1 VPSQVRVP
9 YLLLHR
15 AQSVENVVAGSHI
28 ARQGR
33 IVQQHGTCSSSTLPK
48 PYSWQFPAAMR
59 VRTLPYGALCCVLGI
74 RLCHI
79 FQFETEFSRAMCALL
94 SRCSSASVPLR
105 AWNLQRSESVS
116 MLEKRESALQAAV
129 CAAAALSNCAQDAIK
144 ASLVV
149 KQKEELVKQKEE
161 QLANAAREL
170 TLAHADFAAAQGMEQ
185 RAKDTYDQLVADAQA
200 VPPVSQLCDAAHD
213 DDA

>member
-1 VPSQVRVP
+1 MPSQVRVP

-15 AQSVENVVAGSHI
+15 AQSVENVVTGSHI

-33 IVQQHGTCSSSTLPK
+33 MVQQHGTSSSSTLPQ

-116 MLEKRESALQAAV
+116 MLEKRESALRAAV

-149 KQKEELVKQKEE
+149 KQKEEQLKQKEE

>member
-1 VPSQVRVP
+1 MQ
-9 YLLLHR
+9 Y
-15 AQSVENVVAGSHI
+15 
-28 ARQGR
+28 
-33 IVQQHGTCSSSTLPK
+33 HGTSSSSTSPK
-48 PYSWQFPAAMR
+48 HYSWQFPAAMR
-59 VRTLPYGALCCVLGI
+59 ARTLPYGALCCVLGI
-74 RLCHI
+74 RLCRI

-116 MLEKRESALQAAV
+116 LLEKRESALQAAV
-129 CAAAALSNCAQDAIK
+129 CAAAALSKCAQDAIK
-144 ASLVV
+144 ASLV
-149 KQKEELVKQKEE
+149 VKQKEE